1 MTKREQ
7 ALASMRDMMNGVIT
21 NNSIE
26 LAKKS
31 AVITEVAAKNN
42 GEKNPLLEGK
52 TSPYPNSNKYTQDN
66 ERDPFIE
73 DIGERLAR
81 KMSMPQE
88 EIVVNSPLINEDVIA
103 QLMSGKKIS
112 QIKEEMNTIHPIIN
126 NPPVNDYKEKS
137 DNKPQVNFSNRDLDK
152 IKSEIME
159 ELKKEFKDY
168 IKEEIFNT
176 LTYDIFSKDRQKS
189 ILKEIL
195 QDHKSTKK

>member
-1 MTKREQ
+1 MNKREQ
-7 ALASMRDMMNGVIT
+7 TLASMRDMMNGVIT
-21 NNSIE
+21 NNSID

-31 AVITEVAAKNN
+31 AIITEVAAKSK

-52 TSPYPNSNKYTQDN
+52 TSSYPNSNRYTQED
-66 ERDPFIE
+66 EREPFIE

-81 KMSMPQE
+81 KMNMPQE
-88 EIVVNSPLINEDVIA
+88 DIVVNSPSINEDVIA

-112 QIKEEMNTIHPIIN
+112 QIKEEMNSVHPIIHN
-126 NPPVNDYKEKS
+126 SPVNDYKEKS
-137 DNKPQVNFSNRDLDK
+137 NSYKQPQQNNFDLDK

-159 ELKKEFKDY
+159 ELKKEFKEY

-176 LTYDIFSKDRQKS
+176 LTYDIFSKDRQKT

-195 QDHKSTKK
+195 QDHKAKK